1 MKPKEESKINQLKKK
16 PSTIPPINAVKPQ
29 NKKLQDIGKLLV
41 NKIDD
46 ILGNPMTSACVPD
59 SALLDK
65 ELLNLDNQPVSK
77 STVAPKKK
85 KKKKKPVKD
94 TFVTYLEVEGKTK
107 ESYMEEKD
115 KKIKEALAEF
125 DSIDSFLGLN
135 DEKEYLAENP
145 QDAEEVEY
153 YKNLIKEVDDYRNSI
168 KEEFDELKY
177 LIKFVDKTK
186 GRINRH
192 KYGVS
197 NMFSQIGLKKKV
209 QGEELSDKEEDEEV
223 YYTGQGGIYDK
234 SKNLAVVKDR
244 LFNMQGGVLSFYK
257 QFNTNMKEVE
267 KYNKDNPTVPNAKDP
282 LSMRPTT
289 TTPKLRSLSKPK

>member
-1 MKPKEESKINQLKKK
+1 MKPIGDMKNNQIRKK
-16 PSTIPPINAVKPQ
+16 PSLIPPINAGKPQ
-29 NKKLQDIGKLLV
+29 NKKLQEIGKLLV

-65 ELLNLDNQPVSK
+65 ELLNLDKEPVSK
-77 STVAPKKK
+77 SSVVTKKK
-85 KKKKKPVKD
+85 KKKKKPAKD

-125 DSIDSFLGLN
+125 DSIDTFLGLN

-145 QDAEEVEY
+145 QDKEEVEY
-153 YKNLIKEVDDYRNSI
+153 YKNLIKEVDDYRSSI
-168 KEEFDELKY
+168 KQDFDELKY

-197 NMFSQIGLKKKV
+197 NMFSQVGLKKPILGQQV
-209 QGEELSDKEEDEEV
+209 SDNEEDDEEV
-223 YYTGQGGIYDK
+223 YYTGQGIYDK
-234 SKNLAVVKDR
+234 SKNLAIVRDR
-244 LFNMQGGVLSFYK
+244 LFNMQGGVLSFYQ
-257 QFNTNMKEVE
+257 QFNTNMKEME
-267 KYNKDNPTVPNAKDP
+267 KYNKENPTAPNVKDP
-282 LSMRPTT
+282 LIMRPTT
-289 TTPKLRSLSKPK
+289 TTPKIRAFSKPK